1 MMSSSPET
9 TTRTTG
15 ARQAHSE
22 ACDAR
27 REAREAGQAREAQE
41 ARQARDTREA
51 RDRAA
56 ARAIAQRTPARY
68 EPYLDGLF
76 TYCLSVLCDH
86 DAATAALADAL
97 TVAERRG
104 HRLPGSADDLR
115 AWLYALSRWS
125 CLRKL
130 AEPKQRRQG
139 AHAAGRGGAEKGAG
153 RGAGVDAGAGAGRSV
168 GRGSGRGDGNGV
180 PQAAAAPEAE
190 ERRHRELALLAW
202 PEAAGTTPE
211 QREALELAV
220 RHHLPAHE
228 VAAVLGMQPAAARE
242 LLASAACEVERTR
255 AALAVV
261 EAGGCPGVTHLTG
274 DGRLVL
280 GTALRQEL
288 VRHVDDCP
296 RCRRTAERAVP
307 GRWPG
312 AMVTPAELPVLQAPR
327 AALHMALAH
336 QPRARG
342 AAVPRFDRRGFP
354 MGPKDRAARRE
365 RMRARAVTT
374 TVVATVVAAP
384 VLALWAAY
392 RGGPA
397 GEGDGPSATARE
409 AQGPDVLGDGPA
421 GTYENAGSSR
431 AKAGPRIRSDGKADV
446 SVQVVSV
453 GGPGRGDA
461 ARLTVG
467 AANDGDTTLITLTA
481 SSGAS
486 DIRWSVSTSAAWLY
500 FSRSSGTLAP
510 GRTLTVKV
518 YVDHL
523 REPSGPWHA
532 RVAVA
537 PAGAVVSI
545 DGYGTAP
552 SRPAPRPSSAPPSP
566 APSAPATPP
575 PASSS
580 PPPDP
585 TPPPSS
591 PPPSTPETP
600 APTAPATET
609 PSPSGS

>member
-139 AHAAGRGGAEKGAG
+139 AHAAGRGGAERGAG
-153 RGAGVDAGAGAGRSV
+153 RGAGVDAGAGRSV

-261 EAGGCPGVTHLTG
+261 EAGGCPGVTHLAG

-280 GTALRQEL
+280 GAALRREL

-600 APTAPATET
+600 APTAPGTET